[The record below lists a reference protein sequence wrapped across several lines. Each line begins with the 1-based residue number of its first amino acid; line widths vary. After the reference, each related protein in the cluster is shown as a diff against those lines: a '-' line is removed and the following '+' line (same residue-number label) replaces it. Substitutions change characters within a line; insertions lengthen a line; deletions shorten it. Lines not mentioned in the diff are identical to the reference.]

1 MAHWSVTSY
10 VEDIPEMIS
19 SLGFTNFDLTFHR
32 MLGVLEANVS
42 LVKWAMH
49 PRLIFIW
56 LHNYIRNPQ
65 PYHYWLC
72 YCFLSGA
79 LNTRPRAR
87 GASQGDF
94 CSNQPWPGLMAACC
108 YVDGYI
114 LYRSAIRKQRR
125 KRVKCHLP
133 PSGYFRYPDF
143 QMSVGCETACSIR
156 HKGTGGDVASAHAFF
171 FFCTDGCFKGVFEN
185 GCRKCT
191 S

>member
-42 LVKWAMH
+42 LVKWAVH
-49 PRLIFIW
+49 PRLTFIW
-56 LHNYIRNPQ
+56 LYNYIRNPQ

-72 YCFLSGA
+72 YCFLSGL
-79 LNTRPRAR
+79 LNTRLRAR

-94 CSNQPWPGLMAACC
+94 CSNQPWPGLMAACG

-114 LYRSAIRKQRR
+114 LYRSHIRKQRR
-125 KRVKCHLP
+125 KRVKCYLPHLVIFGTQI
-133 PSGYFRYPDF
+133 SRCRWGVRLHV
-143 QMSVGCETACSIR
+143 QIR
-156 HKGTGGDVASAHAFF
+156 HKWTGGDVAHTILL
-171 FFCTDGCFKGVFEN
+171 FCTAGCFKGVFEN